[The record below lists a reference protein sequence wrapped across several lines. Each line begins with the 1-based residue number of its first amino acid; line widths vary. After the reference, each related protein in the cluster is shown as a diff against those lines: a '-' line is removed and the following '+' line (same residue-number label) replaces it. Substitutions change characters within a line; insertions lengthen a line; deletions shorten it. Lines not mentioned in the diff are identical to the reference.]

1 MSYFIII
8 DAGTTNLRVSLLDEA
23 WQPLAQASDEAGVS
37 HTAIDGNNGRLCN
50 GIRTCVRQVMDSAGI
65 TAQDVRLCAAYGMI
79 TSDVGLMEIPHL
91 AAPAGPAQFHAGL
104 VTCEFPDLLPFPVTF
119 IPGLKNTT
127 EPVTLDRL
135 CNVDMMRGEE
145 TEAIGLWTALRP
157 NHDLMLVLPGS
168 HNKFIS
174 VGRDGSLQGC
184 MTSISGEL
192 LDVLTHHTVLSESLE
207 SAFVSPQDY
216 DSSLMLAGAA
226 ACDAGLGRAAF
237 LVRIM
242 RTLGNFTAS
251 EARNFLLGAVMRM
264 DLEALEH
271 SSLFSP
277 GHVLYIASKPPLGA
291 ALHDLLRDHGYEAVL
306 IDESRRK
313 SMGFLGVKTIW
324 TSGLG

>member
-145 TEAIGLWTALRP
+145 TEAHRAVDRP
-157 NHDLMLVLPGS
+157 ASQPRSDAGVAGQPQQVYLSGPRRQLAGVHDLY
-168 HNKFIS
+168 F
-174 VGRDGSLQGC
+174 R
-184 MTSISGEL
+184 
-192 LDVLTHHTVLSESLE
+192 
-207 SAFVSPQDY
+207 
-216 DSSLMLAGAA
+216 
-226 ACDAGLGRAAF
+226 
-237 LVRIM
+237 
-242 RTLGNFTAS
+242 
-251 EARNFLLGAVMRM
+251 
-264 DLEALEH
+264 
-271 SSLFSP
+271 
-277 GHVLYIASKPPLGA
+277 
-291 ALHDLLRDHGYEAVL
+291 
-306 IDESRRK
+306 
-313 SMGFLGVKTIW
+313 
-324 TSGLG
+324 

>member
-1 MSYFIII
+1 MRIS
-8 DAGTTNLRVSLLDEA
+8 RPPSVSCYVYSGAE
-23 WQPLAQASDEAGVS
+23 
-37 HTAIDGNNGRLCN
+37 
-50 GIRTCVRQVMDSAGI
+50 
-65 TAQDVRLCAAYGMI
+65 
-79 TSDVGLMEIPHL
+79 
-91 AAPAGPAQFHAGL
+91 
-104 VTCEFPDLLPFPVTF
+104 
-119 IPGLKNTT
+119 NTT

-174 VGRDGSLQGC
+174 VGRDGSLRGC

-237 LVRIM
+237 SCSHHAYAGQLHRI
-242 RTLGNFTAS
+242 RGT
-251 EARNFLLGAVMRM
+251 
-264 DLEALEH
+264 
-271 SSLFSP
+271 
-277 GHVLYIASKPPLGA
+277 
-291 ALHDLLRDHGYEAVL
+291 
-306 IDESRRK
+306 
-313 SMGFLGVKTIW
+313 
-324 TSGLG
+324 

>member
-145 TEAIGLWTALRP
+145 TEAIGC
-157 NHDLMLVLPGS
+157 G
-168 HNKFIS
+168 
-174 VGRDGSLQGC
+174 
-184 MTSISGEL
+184 
-192 LDVLTHHTVLSESLE
+192 
-207 SAFVSPQDY
+207 
-216 DSSLMLAGAA
+216 
-226 ACDAGLGRAAF
+226 
-237 LVRIM
+237 
-242 RTLGNFTAS
+242 
-251 EARNFLLGAVMRM
+251 
-264 DLEALEH
+264 
-271 SSLFSP
+271 
-277 GHVLYIASKPPLGA
+277 PPC
-291 ALHDLLRDHGYEAVL
+291 VPT
-306 IDESRRK
+306 
-313 SMGFLGVKTIW
+313 TI
-324 TSGLG
+324 